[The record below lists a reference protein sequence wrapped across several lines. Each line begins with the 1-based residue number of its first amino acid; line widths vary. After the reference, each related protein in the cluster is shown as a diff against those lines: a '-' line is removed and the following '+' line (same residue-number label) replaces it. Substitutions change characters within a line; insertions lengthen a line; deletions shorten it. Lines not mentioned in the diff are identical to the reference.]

1 MSQSLPI
8 ASVDLRDFRSQD
20 PARKQRFI
28 TELGDSFSSVGFAVV
43 TGHDLDDALQSRLFE
58 QVRSYFAL
66 PTDSKKAHE
75 MPGLKGQR
83 GYSAFGTE
91 VAKSEKV
98 ADMKEFWQHGQT
110 HAKDDALHGT
120 EPGNVTVP
128 ELPDYTP
135 TLKQV
140 YEALEASG
148 RDLLRAIS
156 LYLDLPE
163 DYFDAN
169 MTGGSSIL
177 RAIHYPPIVQEPAS
191 AVRAAA
197 HEDINLITLLMGASA
212 SGLEVLTK
220 AGDWLPIQAPP
231 GVLTINVGDMLQ
243 RLTNKRLVSTTHRVV
258 NPPRE
263 LWHTSRYSVPFFL
276 HPRPDTDLS
285 CLVSCVDAQHPKQF
299 DAITAGAYLA
309 ERLDE
314 IRAEKRADKP
324 LAKD

>member
-1 MSQSLPI
+1 MSHRLPI

-20 PARKQRFI
+20 PARKQHFVR
-28 TELGDSFSSVGFAVV
+28 ELGDSFSRIGFAVV
-43 TGHDLDDALQSRLFE
+43 TGHDLDDALQSRLFD
-58 QVRSYFAL
+58 QVQRYFAL
-66 PTDSKKAHE
+66 PTQAKKAHE
-75 MPGLKGQR
+75 VPGLKGQR
-83 GYSAFGTE
+83 GYSAFGSE

-110 HAKDDALHGT
+110 HAVDDALHGS
-120 EPGNVTVP
+120 EPGNVGVP
-128 ELPDYTP
+128 ELPEYTL

-140 YEALEASG
+140 YEALETSG

-163 DYFDAN
+163 QYFDARI
-169 MTGGSSIL
+169 TGGTSIL
-177 RAIHYPPIVQEPAS
+177 RPIHYPPIHAEPLS

-220 AGDWLPIQAPP
+220 AGEWLAVQAPP

-276 HPRPDTDLS
+276 HPRPEMDLN
-285 CLVSCVDAQHPKQF
+285 CLDSCVDAQHPRQF
-299 DAITAGAYLA
+299 EPITAGAYLA

-314 IRAEKRADKP
+314 IRSDKRTIKAV
-324 LAKD
+324 AKV

>member
-1 MSQSLPI
+1 MSNPFPV
-8 ASVDLRDFRSQD
+8 ATVDLRDYRSND

-28 TELGDSFSSVGFAVV
+28 QTLGDSFSGIGFAVV
-43 TGHDLDDALQSRLFE
+43 TGHDLDDALQNKLFK
-58 QVRSYFAL
+58 QVEDYFKL
-66 PTDSKKAHE
+66 PVETKRTHE
-75 MPGLKGQR
+75 VPGLKGQR

-110 HAKDDALHGT
+110 HAAGDALHGS
-120 EPGNVTVP
+120 EPGNVQVT
-128 ELPDYTP
+128 EQPDFTP

-148 RDLLRAIS
+148 RDLLRGIAV
-156 LYLDLPE
+156 YLNLPE
-163 DYFDAN
+163 DYFDAKI
-169 MTGGSSIL
+169 TGGSSIL
-177 RAIHYPPIVQEPAS
+177 RAIHYPPITQEPDS

-220 AGDWLPIQAPP
+220 AGEWLAIQAPP
-231 GVLTINVGDMLQ
+231 GYITINVGDMLQ

-276 HPRPDTDLS
+276 HPRPEMDLS
-285 CLVSCVDAQHPKQF
+285 CLDSCVDAAHPKQF
-299 DAITAGAYLA
+299 DSITAGAYLA

-314 IRAEKRADKP
+314 IRAEKRAEK
-324 LAKD
+324 AARA